1 MKGYQVKE
9 HERPVKGQSGG
20 AIRLRAWVVAS
31 VVAAVVVGSGC
42 GVPADD
48 GPQAIAGR
56 DLPADLLDPNPGSST
71 TLPES
76 AGTTTV
82 DVFLLDETPDGVR
95 LAPVSREVARANLP
109 NERLAALFGGAT
121 QAEIEAGITSGIPAD
136 TVLLGVTTDDERQEV
151 VIDLSDDIFTI
162 EGEALARAFAQMVFT
177 ATEPG
182 AGRYDDVRFS
192 VDGEPTTVLDGDG
205 AEQSDTVTRDDYDML
220 APVR

>member
-1 MKGYQVKE
+1 VK
-9 HERPVKGQSGG
+9 V
-20 AIRLRAWVVAS
+20 LRAWLVALVVAPL
-31 VVAAVVVGSGC
+31 VVAGAC

-48 GPQAIAGR
+48 EPQAIAGR
-56 DLPADLLDPNPGSST
+56 DLPPDLLDPNPGSST

-82 DVFLLDETPDGVR
+82 DVYLLDETPDGVR
-95 LAPVSREVARANLP
+95 LAPVTREVARANRP

-121 QAEIEAGITSGIPAD
+121 EAEIEAGITSGIPAD
-136 TVLLGVTTDDERQEV
+136 TVLRGVTTDDESREV

-162 EGEALARAFAQMVFT
+162 EGEALAQAFAQMVWT

-182 AGRYDDVRFS
+182 AGGYRQVRFS

-205 AEQSDTVTRDDYDML
+205 AEQQDTVTRADYDAL
-220 APVR
+220 RPVG